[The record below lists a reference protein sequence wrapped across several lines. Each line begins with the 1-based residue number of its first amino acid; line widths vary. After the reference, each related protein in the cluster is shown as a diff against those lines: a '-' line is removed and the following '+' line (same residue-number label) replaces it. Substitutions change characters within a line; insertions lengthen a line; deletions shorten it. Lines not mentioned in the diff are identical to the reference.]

1 MLLGVL
7 VGVIVELQVGFAD
20 ALVVTD
26 ALVVADALFVTDA
39 LLVTETRGLAEAD
52 AEGAGLAEAD
62 ADDETLLV

>member
-7 VGVIVELQVGFAD
+7 VGVIVELQVGFAE
-20 ALVVTD
+20 